1 MFCSLPSVIPVKLGL
16 EARCKALE
24 QINEYKSVT
33 DCNYCMNMSVTD
45 CSYCLFQ
52 RMQLNVPNAFS
63 LSQTWRMLK
72 QKSGN
77 SDIA

>member
-33 DCNYCMNMSVTD
+33 DCNYCMNIRVLLIVITA
-45 CSYCLFQ
+45 CFKEC
-52 RMQLNVPNAFS
+52 N
-63 LSQTWRMLK
+63 
-72 QKSGN
+72 
-77 SDIA
+77 

>member
-33 DCNYCMNMSVTD
+33 DCNYC
-45 CSYCLFQ
+45 LFQ